1 MRTWRRDR
9 RCLGIG
15 EAKVIAQ
22 REAVV
27 VGCVVRVTRVRVIA
41 RGEVETRGGER
52 EGSVREKRDEIDE
65 RL

>member
-1 MRTWRRDR
+1 MRTERRDR

-15 EAKVIAQ
+15 EAKVIAR

-27 VGCVVRVTRVRVIA
+27 VGCVVGVRVFA
-41 RGEVETRGGER
+41 RGEVETRGEEG